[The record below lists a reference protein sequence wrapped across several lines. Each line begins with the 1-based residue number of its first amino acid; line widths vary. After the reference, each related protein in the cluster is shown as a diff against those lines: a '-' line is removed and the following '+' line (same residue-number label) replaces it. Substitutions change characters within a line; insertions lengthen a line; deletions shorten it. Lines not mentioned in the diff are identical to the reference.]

1 MNAHETHSPL
11 ETAHRSSES
20 AGPAP
25 EPEALDVVQPLP
37 GISIRRRTLR
47 LARKIAVGV
56 AGGALLIAGVALIFL
71 PGPAIIVIPLALAL
85 LATEFP
91 WAARFLRYLK
101 DRAKR
106 LVEGARRALA
116 WRSHT

>member
-1 MNAHETHSPL
+1 V
-11 ETAHRSSES
+11 
-20 AGPAP
+20 PAP
-25 EPEALDVVQPLP
+25 ESEAVDLVRPVP
-37 GISIRRRTLR
+37 GISVSRRTLR

-71 PGPAIIVIPLALAL
+71 PGPAIVVIPLALAL

-106 LVEGARRALA
+106 LVEYARRAVA
-116 WRSHT
+116 RRSPT